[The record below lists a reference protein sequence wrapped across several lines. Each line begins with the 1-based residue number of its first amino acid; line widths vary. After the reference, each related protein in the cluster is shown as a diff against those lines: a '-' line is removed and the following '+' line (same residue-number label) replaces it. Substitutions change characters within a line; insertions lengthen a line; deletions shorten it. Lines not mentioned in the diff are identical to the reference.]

1 MERMILAL
9 AAVVALQMVGLI
21 VVAVVL
27 LRPTFRVKIDHL
39 HVGDVNGRTNET
51 AAHPT
56 LEQLQYGGREVDRM
70 LMAKIAESNRWCE
83 KQKREIDLAMQRLK
97 MEIWEDMPKMP
108 QMPF

>member
-27 LRPTFRVKIDHL
+27 LRPTVRVKIDRL
-39 HVGDVNGRTNET
+39 HVGDVNSRTNET
-51 AAHPT
+51 ATHPT

-70 LMAKIAESNRWCE
+70 LMA
-83 KQKREIDLAMQRLK
+83 REHELK
-97 MEIWEDMPKMP
+97 FPSPAAHAAACKAKWEVT
-108 QMPF
+108 QQEGLW